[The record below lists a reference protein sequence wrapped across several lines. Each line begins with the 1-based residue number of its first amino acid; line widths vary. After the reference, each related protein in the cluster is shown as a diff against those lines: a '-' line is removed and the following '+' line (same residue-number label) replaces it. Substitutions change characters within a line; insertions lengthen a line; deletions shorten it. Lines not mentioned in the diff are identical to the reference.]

1 VKEAAA
7 AAATTKATED
17 QAVKA
22 VNKNKGKG
30 DEKEVAQAFDDSW
43 PFS

>member
-1 VKEAAA
+1 MKEAAA

-17 QAVKA
+17 QAVKSA
-22 VNKNKGKG
+22 NENKG